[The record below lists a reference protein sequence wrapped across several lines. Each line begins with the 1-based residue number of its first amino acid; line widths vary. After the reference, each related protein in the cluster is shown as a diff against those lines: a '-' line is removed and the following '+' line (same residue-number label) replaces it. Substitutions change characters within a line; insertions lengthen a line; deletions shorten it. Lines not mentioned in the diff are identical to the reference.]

1 MSMPPKDHK
10 IDTLIG
16 RSAHLKGDFEFAGG
30 LHLEGWISGD
40 VRADP
45 GSDSTL
51 SVSQGGRID
60 GAVSATNVILDG
72 TVTGPI
78 HASGRVVLGPNARV
92 HGDVYYGVIE
102 MTLGAEI
109 MGRLVR
115 AASSSPLA
123 AAKVEVKFGA
133 AFDRGTLGP

>member
-1 MSMPPKDHK
+1 MLRKDRK

-16 RSAHLKGDFEFAGG
+16 KDAHVLGDFEFSGG
-30 LHLEGWISGD
+30 LHLEGRISGD

-45 GSDSTL
+45 SSDSTL
-51 SVSQGGRID
+51 SVSEGGCIE
-60 GAVSATNVILDG
+60 GAVTAMNVILHG
-72 TVTGPI
+72 TVAGPI
-78 HASGRVVLGPNARV
+78 HASGSVVLGSSARV

-115 AASSSPLA
+115 VTSGAAVA
-123 AAKVEVKFGA
+123 DKAAKVEVRLGGA
-133 AFDRGTLGP
+133 F